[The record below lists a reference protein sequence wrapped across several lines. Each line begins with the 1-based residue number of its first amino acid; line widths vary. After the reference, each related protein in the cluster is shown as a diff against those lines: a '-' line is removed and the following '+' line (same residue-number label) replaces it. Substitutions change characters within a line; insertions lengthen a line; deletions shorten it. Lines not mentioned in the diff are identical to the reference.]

1 MEAQKKR
8 LSKGA
13 VISVSVVFAVLLIAF
28 LFLFVTPFFFRAK
41 AETISGS
48 ENWMKN
54 LPDDLLISDI
64 NLPGSHNSGTN
75 AVQMAFFAKC
85 QSRTVYSQLTD
96 GIRFLDIR
104 LCLETNKK
112 NRAASLKLM
121 HSVASCKKDSGLIA
135 KDLYLEDVLD
145 QCYSFLRANPTETIV
160 FSVKKEYG
168 DSPVAEFQQVLDD
181 TIRKNED
188 KWLFTNR
195 IPALSQARGKLILLR
210 RYNDDANLSIRAGFP
225 FLWTNQNGYELPEL
239 NTVRRDNGTYTL
251 WVQDRYEYNSGNK
264 WQAFLAG
271 SFLEGRDAPQNC
283 ILLNY
288 LSTKGELPLG
298 CPYFFARTLNKKLMN
313 YDFSVDA
320 ENPLRLGWI
329 ILDFCTPQLAEKIYS
344 TNFLLSEPP
353 ETDIAAL

>member
-1 MEAQKKR
+1 MEAKKKR
-8 LSKGA
+8 LCKGA

-41 AETISGS
+41 AETVSGS

-54 LPDDLLISDI
+54 LPDDLLISEI

-75 AVQMAFFAKC
+75 AVQLAFFAKC
-85 QSRTVYSQLTD
+85 QSRTVYEQLAD

-104 LCLETNKK
+104 LCLEPSGAKD
-112 NRAASLKLM
+112 RGSVLQLM
-121 HSVASCKKDSGLIA
+121 HGMAACKNKSGLIA
-135 KDLYLEDVLD
+135 KNLYLEDVLD
-145 QCYSFLRANPTETIV
+145 QCYSFLRANPSETIV

-168 DSPVAEFQQVLDD
+168 DSPISEFQQALDD
-181 TIRKNED
+181 TIRKNQD
-188 KWLFTNR
+188 KWLFTDR
-195 IPALSQARGKLILLR
+195 IPTLSQARGKLILLR
-210 RYNDDANLSIRAGFP
+210 RYNDDAGLKLRAGFP
-225 FLWTNQNGYELPEL
+225 FLWTNQNGYEQPEL

-271 SFLEGRDAPQNC
+271 YFLEVKDAPENC
-283 ILLNY
+283 VLLNY

-313 YDFSVDA
+313 YNFPVY
-320 ENPLRLGWI
+320 EEYPPRIGWI
-329 ILDFCTPQLAEKIYS
+329 ILDFSSPQLAEKIYS
-344 TNFLLSEPP
+344 TNF
-353 ETDIAAL
+353 